1 LYYADWKTILMAEHA
16 AMANTDEE
24 LMASVATGDRG
35 AFSVL
40 LERYQGI
47 IWRTAWR
54 YTGNSEDARD
64 ICQMIFLKLYEARSR
79 YKITAAFKT
88 YIFRIANNVC
98 IDHYRKK
105 HHTSEIDATELTD
118 PAPLSDER
126 HEERVRDRVLHSA
139 IAQLPERQ
147 RRAVAL
153 RYEAELPVKEI
164 AITMGITQKAVER
177 LLAHARDALRG
188 IVDESAD

>member
-1 LYYADWKTILMAEHA
+1 MVEHA
-16 AMANTDEE
+16 EMANTDEE
-24 LMASVATGDRG
+24 LMASVATGDRQS
-35 AFSVL
+35 FKVL
-40 LERYQGI
+40 VERYQGI

-79 YKITAAFKT
+79 YQITAAFKT

-105 HHTSEIDATELTD
+105 HFTSDINTD
-118 PAPLSDER
+118 EVTDMASLSDQK
-126 HEERVRDRVLHSA
+126 HEERVSVRELYSA

-147 RRAVAL
+147 RRAVSL

-164 AITMGITQKAVER
+164 ALTMGITRKAVER
-177 LLAHARDALRG
+177 LLAHARESLRG
-188 IVDESAD
+188 IMGEHADQAGDSDAVRV

>member
-1 LYYADWKTILMAEHA
+1 MSEPAIAI
-16 AMANTDEE
+16 NSDET
-24 LMASVATGDRG
+24 LIASVATGDRR
-35 AFSVL
+35 AFGVL
-40 LERYQGI
+40 MDRYYRT

-64 ICQMIFLKLYEARSR
+64 ICQMVFLKVYEARCSFR
-79 YKITAAFKT
+79 FTAAFKT
-88 YIFRIANNVC
+88 YLFRIANNVC

-105 HHTSEIDATELTD
+105 HLTSELDTD
-118 PAPLSDER
+118 EVTDTVRLSDER
-126 HEERVRDRVLHSA
+126 HEDRVQVQGLRGA

-164 AITMGITQKAVER
+164 AITMGITRKAVER
-177 LLAHARDALRG
+177 LLAHARESLRRT
-188 IVDESAD
+188 VNDNAD